1 MKILPI
7 KHCFVIKF
15 NVIFKIKLISKIILN
30 TIFLGIR
37 VISRKYFRFC
47 KNWSF
52 IYSIK
57 FFKYWIQIKVLDDIN
72 LLPIY
77 FDLESLK
84 VNVTQLCVT
93 LCDPMDDTV
102 HGILQSRILE
112 WVAFHFSRGS
122 SQPMNRTQVSLF
134 AARFFNIW
142 ASREALESLICL
154 LTSFSKIISQTCLVA
169 QMVKRLSTMREILI
183 RAVGWEDPLKK

>member
-1 MKILPI
+1 
-7 KHCFVIKF
+7 
-15 NVIFKIKLISKIILN
+15 
-30 TIFLGIR
+30 
-37 VISRKYFRFC
+37 
-47 KNWSF
+47 
-52 IYSIK
+52 
-57 FFKYWIQIKVLDDIN
+57 
-72 LLPIY
+72 
-77 FDLESLK
+77 
-84 VNVTQLCVT
+84 
-93 LCDPMDDTV
+93 MDDTV
-102 HGILQSRILE
+102 HRIIQSRILE

-183 RAVGWEDPLKK
+183 RAVGWEDPLKKEMAIHSSTSAWRIPWTEEPGRLQGCKESDTTERLRSVKDYFICDFMLFPLYTGPRKLCRKINECTVKNYENDYCHT